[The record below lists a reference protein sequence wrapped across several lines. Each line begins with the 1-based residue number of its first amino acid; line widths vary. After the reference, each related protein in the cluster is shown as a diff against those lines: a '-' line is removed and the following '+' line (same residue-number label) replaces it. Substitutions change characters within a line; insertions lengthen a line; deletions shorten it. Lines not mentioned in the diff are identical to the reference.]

1 MESRNHIYNIL
12 IKWKQVKRLLF
23 SWMWGDWKTVRWREW
38 THQGEVI
45 FEIDTPGK
53 SEEHHFTEM
62 HLDMDLLNLRF
73 ALDIWKKMRRKKVI
87 NINLK
92 LKEIWAGDEE
102 VCAISFRWGL
112 SQNTLLIIT
121 RLVRGVQES
130 KSGNKQK
137 ITTINECLQNRI
149 KMKFS
154 GESTK
159 RKCCQWNKI
168 YEIL

>member
-1 MESRNHIYNIL
+1 METSEKIAVQLDVGRLESWRNLGKLLDGESGHI
-12 IKWKQVKRLLF
+12 K
-23 SWMWGDWKTVRWREW
+23 
-38 THQGEVI
+38 
-45 FEIDTPGK
+45 GK
-53 SEEHHFTEM
+53 SFLRLIPQGRVKSIIL